1 MLIMSTLTKQLTI
14 GQELCLVYDPPQ
26 ITLLKQ
32 LLIFLR
38 SNMAQGQGFC
48 HLFFK
53 ISELQYRTKKVLLIN
68 KAINFKW

>member
-32 LLIFLR
+32 LFSLR
-38 SNMAQGQGFC
+38 SNMAHGQGFC

-68 KAINFKW
+68 KAIKFKW